1 MTARSSMTADASP
14 ERAEKMRGTDR
25 RAVIEW
31 WLLSLLIALVAA
43 ACAWQQWLWRAD
55 QAIYDSL
62 LTMAERAPMDDIVIV
77 GIDDDSL
84 AQIGRWPWRRAVH
97 ATLIDRLTEAGVR
110 GAMMDLILSEPEG
123 GDGQGDTALERAIRQ
138 NGRIALAVA
147 LESTVDHLLTEA
159 APTAALAAGAAR
171 LGHIDAELDPDGV
184 ARSVYLWAGLGA
196 PRYPQLALALLQIA
210 DPAAAEPY
218 ARRKDGAA
226 DPSDRAAWLRDKWL
240 RVPFAGPPGTYR
252 HVSYV
257 DVLAGRVRKEELAG
271 KYVLVGAT
279 AIGLGDAYPTPVS
292 GFGRT
297 MPGVE
302 FHANVLQSLIER
314 RAIETIDRTRV
325 ALVAAVLATVLML
338 VLLRSSA
345 RRGLLASAALFVL
358 SLAMSALLLIRH
370 GTWFAP
376 TPLLLTS
383 LIAYPLWSW
392 RRLESTQRFIDAQLR
407 QLQREPDVLGL
418 TPPPV
423 DRRSPDNL
431 RNSIELVRAAAQR
444 QRTARH
450 FVEDTLNG
458 LPVGVMVADGQQ
470 QVVLT
475 NHRLRVL
482 LALDDASV
490 RGRTLVDL
498 LSGLQT
504 RTPVDF
510 AARLAELCEVGTLL
524 QFECETHR
532 GMQLFVSVIGLI
544 HMDGLAGFIASFA
557 DTSELHAAQK
567 ARDETMR
574 FISHDLRSPLA
585 SIVTLID
592 DTARSSH
599 PASADKMA
607 LIGRYAHGA
616 LDLADDLFRLARAEA
631 ADPRRF
637 IELDPAALVQDAADE
652 AWAAAEQK
660 SIRIKVET
668 DCAWDAAVIGDA
680 GLLRRAMT
688 NLLDNAIKYSP
699 PRTTVKLSLREDGER
714 LLIEVTDEGYGIAPE
729 HIGQLFTRYARFSA
743 PGQPEARGVG
753 LGLVMVKTV
762 IERHG
767 GSIEVSSV
775 LGQGTCFALRVPR
788 ATVAG

>member
-1 MTARSSMTADASP
+1 MTARSSATADAGP
-14 ERAEKMRGTDR
+14 PRRKAGTTDR
-25 RAVIEW
+25 RAVFEW
-31 WLLSLLIALVAA
+31 WLLSLLIALLAA
-43 ACAWQQWLWRAD
+43 VCASQQWLWRAD
-55 QAIYDSL
+55 QSIYDTL
-62 LTMAERAPMDDIVIV
+62 LTLAERAPRDDIVIV

-84 AQIGRWPWRRAVH
+84 SQIGRWPWRRAVH
-97 ATLIDRLTEAGVR
+97 ATLIERLTEADARGVLL
-110 GAMMDLILSEPEG
+110 DLILSEPEG
-123 GDGQGDTALERAIRQ
+123 GDGLGDAALERAIRH
-138 NGRIALAVA
+138 NRRTVLAVA
-147 LESTVDHLLTEA
+147 LDSSADRTLTEA
-159 APTAALAAGAAR
+159 APTPVLAEAAAG

-184 ARSVYLWAGLGA
+184 ARSVYLWAGLGT
-196 PRYPQLALALLQIA
+196 PRYPQLALALLQTA
-210 DPAAAEPY
+210 DPAAAEHY
-218 ARRKDGAA
+218 ARPQVDG
-226 DPSDRAAWLRDKWL
+226 PESSDRSAWLRERWL
-240 RVPFAGPPGTYR
+240 HIPFTGPPGTFR
-252 HVSYV
+252 HIPYV
-257 DVLAGRVRKEELAG
+257 DVLAGRVRKEDLAG

-302 FHANVLQSLIER
+302 FHANVLHSLIER
-314 RAIETIDRTRV
+314 RAIDTTGRARV
-325 ALVAAVLATVLML
+325 ALVAAVLAVWLML

-345 RRGLLASAALFVL
+345 RRGLLASVVLFALA
-358 SLAMSALLLIRH
+358 LAVPAWLLIH
-370 GTWFAP
+370 NGTWFAP
-376 TPLLLTS
+376 SAILLTC

-392 RRLESTQRFIDAQLR
+392 RRLESTQRFIDAQLSE
-407 QLQREPDVLGL
+407 LQREPDVLGL
-418 TPPPV
+418 TPRPV
-423 DRRSPDNL
+423 DRHSPDTL
-431 RNSIELVRAAAQR
+431 RNSIELVRGAVQR
-444 QRTARH
+444 QRTARR
-450 FVEDTLNG
+450 FVEETLNG
-458 LPVGVMVADGQQ
+458 LPVGVLVADGQQ
-470 QVVLT
+470 HVVLT

-482 LALDDASV
+482 LAHDDASL
-490 RGRTLVDL
+490 RGQPLVTL
-498 LSGLQT
+498 LSALQT
-504 RTPVDF
+504 RTPIDF
-510 AARLAELCEVGTLL
+510 AARLAELGEVGSLL
-524 QFECETHR
+524 QFECESRR

-544 HMDGLAGFIASFA
+544 QVDGLAGYIASFV

-592 DTARSSH
+592 DTSRSSH
-599 PASADKMA
+599 STGADKLA

-637 IELDPAALVQDAADE
+637 VELDPAALVQDAADE

-660 SIRIKVET
+660 AIRIKVATE
-668 DCAWDAAVIGDA
+668 CAWDATVLGDA

-699 PRTTVKLSLREDGER
+699 PKTTVTISLREDGER

-762 IERHG
+762 VERHG
-767 GSIEVSSV
+767 GSVDVSSV
-775 LGQGTCFALRVPR
+775 LGKGTTFALRLPRVPLSP
-788 ATVAG
+788 